1 MRLQLALA
9 AAMRWTSEAR
19 FASGAWGHHGGRA
32 VAFSPMA
39 RMLTGTQGAIPSS
52 HPSAHVMGMLRVS
65 ATMLIACRIV
75 RLWSACGG
83 PQRMIN
89 WRSKVRTRLRIP
101 CRGGRSTAPTA
112 LGFLWKLVECI
123 RRTLFRV
130 RGDPTPAQ
138 KSLKLDLELDLT
150 VESLW
155 SDQSLL
161 GLSKVHKRCHKIAY
175 RVGRSGTL
183 VRSHGRVSRGP
194 SCVVYLGHRVGAP
207 DCGVKRRGL
216 NQALIGLLQLS
227 KGRLD
232 GLLRWPAVLAKEV
245 LRA

>member
-65 ATMLIACRIV
+65 ATMLIACRMV
-75 RLWSACGG
+75 RLWSASSGL
-83 PQRMIN
+83 QRMIN

-101 CRGGRSTAPTA
+101 CRGGPSANGARLS
-112 LGFLWKLVECI
+112 VESQRI
-123 RRTLFRV
+123 QSKNPLSS
-130 RGDPTPAQ
+130 GDPTPAQ
-138 KSLKLDLELDLT
+138 KALKLDLYIDLRLSSHSVQT
-150 VESLW
+150 RVSL
-155 SDQSLL
+155 
-161 GLSKVHKRCHKIAY
+161 GNCHKRFHKIAY
-175 RVGRSGTL
+175 RVGPSGTL

-216 NQALIGLLQLS
+216 N
-227 KGRLD
+227 
-232 GLLRWPAVLAKEV
+232 WPPSAF
-245 LRA
+245 